1 MLARYT
7 ALFFSLSASAENYG
21 GPIKM
26 HALARL
32 SANVK
37 IAVVLNNTEAR
48 GRSRRKENETER
60 KRKTVEE

>member
-1 MLARYT
+1 
-7 ALFFSLSASAENYG
+7 
-21 GPIKM
+21 M

>member
-7 ALFFSLSASAENYG
+7 ALFLSLSASAENYG

-37 IAVVLNNTEAR
+37 ITVVLNNTEAR
-48 GRSRRKENETER
+48 GRSRRKGNETER